1 MLMRYDV
8 ALGAVSIDKE
18 DTPKPREEGVESVI
32 TSHSIEGVIL
42 PVEATDDRRM
52 NEVLA
57 KYEFICIGSATVD
70 QFAKTD
76 SELIKIQT
84 RTTTEELIAFPLGSK
99 LLISELNITTGGGGT
114 NSAVALAR
122 LGFKT
127 AFLGKLGEDA
137 NAKFVM
143 QALSSENV
151 GFIGGCEG
159 QTGVSMIL
167 DSIADDRTI
176 LAFKG
181 ANNNLMPQDINPF
194 ETQWVYL
201 SSMLEQSFDTVVE
214 LLQTQRCKVAFNP
227 SNYQAE
233 MGYEALSALIDQV
246 DVLIMNKEEASIFLG
261 LRYDEQPETRAL
273 MKEMAK
279 LPPSVFVITDG
290 ARGVMVYDRKY
301 CYTGEPMDV
310 INITET
316 TGAGDAFASTFAA
329 AQYIGLSPDQAIHMA
344 MTNAE
349 SVIQHSGAKEKLL
362 DRQTLEGVMRLR
374 NRRISKTILN

>member
-1 MLMRYDV
+1 M
-8 ALGAVSIDKE
+8 
-18 DTPKPREEGVESVI
+18 THI
-32 TSHSIEGVIL
+32 TSHYIEGGIL
-42 PVEATDDRRM
+42 QIEAGGGESMD
-52 NEVLA
+52 EVLA
-57 KYEFICIGSATVD
+57 KYEFVCIGSATVD
-70 QFAKTD
+70 QFANTD

-137 NAKFVM
+137 NAAFVM
-143 QALSSENV
+143 HALSDE
-151 GFIGGCEG
+151 GIDFIGGCEG

-181 ANNNLMPQDINPF
+181 ANNNLMLKDIKPF

-214 LLQTQRCKVAFNP
+214 LLQTTPCKVAFNP

-246 DVLIMNKEEASIFLG
+246 DVLIMNKEEASLFLG
-261 LRYDEQPETRAL
+261 LRFEEQPETREL

-279 LPPSVFVITDG
+279 LPPSMFVITDG
-290 ARGVMVYDRKY
+290 ARGVTVYDRQY
-301 CYTGEPMDV
+301 CYRGEPIDV
-310 INITET
+310 IDIAET

-329 AQYIGLSPDQAIHMA
+329 AQYIGLSPENAIHMA

-349 SVIQHSGAKEKLL
+349 SVIQHKGAKEKLL
-362 DRQTLEGVMRLR
+362 DRQLLEETMGLQDRK
-374 NRRISKTILN
+374 ISKTILN

>member
-1 MLMRYDV
+1 MD
-8 ALGAVSIDKE
+8 
-18 DTPKPREEGVESVI
+18 
-32 TSHSIEGVIL
+32 
-42 PVEATDDRRM
+42 
-52 NEVLA
+52 EVLA
-57 KYEFICIGSATVD
+57 KYEFVCIGSATVD
-70 QFAKTD
+70 QFANTD

-137 NAKFVM
+137 NAVFVM
-143 QALSSENV
+143 HALSDE
-151 GFIGGCEG
+151 GIDFIGGCEG

-181 ANNNLMPQDINPF
+181 ANNNLISQDIIPF
-194 ETQWVYL
+194 ETLWIYL
-201 SSMLEQSFDTVVE
+201 SSMLEQSFDTVIA
-214 LLQTQRCKVAFNP
+214 LLQTQSCKVVFNP

-233 MGYEALSALIDQV
+233 MGYEALSVLIDQV

-261 LRYDEQPETRAL
+261 LRYEEQPEIREL

-279 LPPSVFVITDG
+279 LPPSIFVITDG
-290 ARGVMVYDRKY
+290 ARGVTVYDRQY

-310 INITET
+310 VDIAET

-329 AQYIGLSPDQAIHMA
+329 AQYIGLSTEKAIHMA

-349 SVIQHSGAKEKLL
+349 SVIQHKGAKEKLL
-362 DRQTLEGVMRLR
+362 DRQALEKTMHLQERK
-374 NRRISKTILN
+374 ISKTTLN

>member
-1 MLMRYDV
+1 
-8 ALGAVSIDKE
+8 
-18 DTPKPREEGVESVI
+18 
-32 TSHSIEGVIL
+32 
-42 PVEATDDRRM
+42 M

-57 KYEFICIGSATVD
+57 RYEFICIGSATVD

-122 LGFKT
+122 LGLKT
-127 AFLGKLGEDA
+127 AFLGKLGDDV

-143 QALSSENV
+143 QALCNEGV
-151 GFIGGCEG
+151 DFIGGCEG

-181 ANNNLMPQDINPF
+181 ANNNLMPQDVKPF
-194 ETQWVYL
+194 KTQWVYL
-201 SSMLEQSFDTVVE
+201 SSMLEQSFDTVVD
-214 LLQTQRCKVAFNP
+214 LLQAQQCNVAFNP
-227 SNYQAE
+227 SNYQAK
-233 MGYEALSALIDQV
+233 MGYEALSALIEQV

-261 LRYDEQPETRAL
+261 LRYEEQPETREL
-273 MKEMAK
+273 MKEMSK

-301 CYTGEPMDV
+301 CYTGEPMD
-310 INITET
+310 IIDIAET

-349 SVIQHSGAKEKLL
+349 SVIQYRGAKEKLL
-362 DRQTLEGVMRLR
+362 DRQALENVMRLR
-374 NRRISKTILN
+374 DRKISKTILN

>member
-1 MLMRYDV
+1 M
-8 ALGAVSIDKE
+8 IH
-18 DTPKPREEGVESVI
+18 I
-32 TSHSIEGVIL
+32 TSCVTGGDIL
-42 PVEATDDRRM
+42 QAEAGDDVGM
-52 NEVLA
+52 SKALI

-70 QFAKTD
+70 QFANTD

-127 AFLGKLGEDA
+127 AFLGKLGEDS
-137 NAKFVM
+137 NAHFVM
-143 QALSSENV
+143 SALSDE
-151 GFIGGCEG
+151 GIDFIGGCKG

-181 ANNNLMPQDINPF
+181 ANNSLTPQDIISF
-194 ETQWVYL
+194 ETQWIYL

-214 LLQTQRCKVAFNP
+214 LLQTQQCKVAFNP
-227 SNYQAE
+227 SNYQAK

-261 LRYDEQPETRAL
+261 WRYEEQPETRAL
-273 MKEMAK
+273 MQEMTK

-290 ARGVMVYDRKY
+290 ACGVTVCDREY

-310 INITET
+310 IDIAET

-329 AQYIGLSPDQAIHMA
+329 AQYIGLSPEQAIHMA
-344 MTNAE
+344 MINAE
-349 SVIQHSGAKEKLL
+349 SVIQYSGAKEKLL
-362 DRQTLEGVMRLR
+362 DRQAIEDVMRQQDR
-374 NRRISKTILN
+374 KISKTILN

>member
-1 MLMRYDV
+1 M
-8 ALGAVSIDKE
+8 G
-18 DTPKPREEGVESVI
+18 
-32 TSHSIEGVIL
+32 
-42 PVEATDDRRM
+42 
-52 NEVLA
+52 EVLA
-57 KYEFICIGSATVD
+57 KYEFVCIGSATVD
-70 QFAKTD
+70 QFANTD

-137 NAKFVM
+137 NAAFVM
-143 QALSSENV
+143 HALSDE
-151 GFIGGCEG
+151 GIDFIGGCEG

-181 ANNNLMPQDINPF
+181 ANNNLKLQDIKPF

-201 SSMLEQSFDTVVE
+201 SSMLEKSFDTVVE
-214 LLQTQRCKVAFNP
+214 LLQAQSCKVVFNP

-261 LRYDEQPETRAL
+261 LRYEEQPETREL
-273 MKEMAK
+273 MREMAK
-279 LPPSVFVITDG
+279 LPPSMLVITDG
-290 ARGVMVYDRKY
+290 ARGVTVYDRQH
-301 CYTGEPMDV
+301 CYTGEPM
-310 INITET
+310 NIFWQWKSLLASDSAGSRET
-316 TGAGDAFASTFAA
+316 KIRQQAVVMAQRSDKMIILTPENRAGSFEMQVNGGRRLFSYASYE
-329 AQYIGLSPDQAIHMA
+329 QVPRLV
-344 MTNAE
+344 NAWLQIIAVFLF
-349 SVIQHSGAKEKLL
+349 SCGIMGFV
-362 DRQTLEGVMRLR
+362 LERRLFK
-374 NRRISKTILN
+374 IP

>member
-1 MLMRYDV
+1 M
-8 ALGAVSIDKE
+8 S
-18 DTPKPREEGVESVI
+18 KPLI
-32 TSHSIEGVIL
+32 
-42 PVEATDDRRM
+42 
-52 NEVLA
+52 
-57 KYEFICIGSATVD
+57 KYEFVCIGSATVD
-70 QFAKTD
+70 QFANTD

-114 NSAVALAR
+114 NSAVALSR

-127 AFLGKLGEDA
+127 AFLGKLGEDS
-137 NAKFVM
+137 NAHFVM
-143 QALSSENV
+143 RALSDE
-151 GFIGGCEG
+151 GIDFIGGCKG

-181 ANNNLMPQDINPF
+181 ANNNLMPQDIIPF

-201 SSMLEQSFDTVVE
+201 SSMLEHSFDTVVA
-214 LLQTQRCKVAFNP
+214 LLQTQQCKVAFNP
-227 SNYQAE
+227 SNYQAK

-261 LRYDEQPETRAL
+261 LRYEEQPEITML

-290 ARGVMVYDRKY
+290 ARGVTVYDREY
-301 CYTGEPMDV
+301 CYAGEPMDV
-310 INITET
+310 IDIAET

-329 AQYIGLSPDQAIHMA
+329 AQYLDLSPEQAIHMA

-349 SVIQHSGAKEKLL
+349 SVIQYSGAKEKLL
-362 DRQTLEGVMRLR
+362 DRQAIEDVMRQQDR
-374 NRRISKTILN
+374 KISKTILN